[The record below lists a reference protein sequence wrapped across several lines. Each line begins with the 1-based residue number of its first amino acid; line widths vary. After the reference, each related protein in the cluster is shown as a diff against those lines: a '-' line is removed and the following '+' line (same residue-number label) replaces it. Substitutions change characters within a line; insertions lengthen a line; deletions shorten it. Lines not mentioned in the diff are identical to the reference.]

1 MKKLNDRWYDKN
13 NNSWNADVETKE
25 SALTKS
31 KTLSYCT
38 DCTDCTDCI
47 NCRGCTDCTNCTDCT
62 DCINCRGCSYC
73 TVCTYFIYCRFCS
86 YCTDCT
92 DCRGCS
98 KIKENPQR
106 YITPKIG
113 SRKSRTSI
121 YWTNKDDVQ
130 IICGCWRGNIK
141 EFEKRVKEVHADTE
155 HLKPYLNQ
163 IRIFKYLV
171 KQLIK

>member
-38 DCTDCTDCI
+38 DCI
-47 NCRGCTDCTNCTDCT
+47 NCRG
-62 DCINCRGCSYC
+62 
-73 TVCTYFIYCRFCS
+73 CS